1 LTSCSCR
8 FYGFI
13 ALTKVIKSIDTTGFG
28 CRNFEIFI
36 IFGSCF
42 RFLFLLLSGKTSN
55 MRLIA
60 DSGSTKT
67 DWLLAEGSVLSAWK
81 TQGINPCHQQPATIR
96 HILQTELL
104 PFLKGKT
111 TPELR
116 LSFYGSGCTA
126 GLVPG
131 MTALLADVFHLPD
144 SQIEVAGDLLAAAR
158 AVCGHE
164 EGIACILGTGA
175 NSCVY
180 DGQNIVNNTPPLG
193 YILGDEGSGA
203 SLGKM
208 FLNALFKGD
217 LPAELADQYL
227 TETCQT
233 YDDVIRHVY
242 REPNANRYLASTSL
256 FIIKHLDIKPLADIV
271 EYNIEQFFVK
281 NVCRYSHSEMPVA
294 AVGSIADAYSD
305 IYIRVANAHGF
316 SVSKILKEPID
327 ALAEYHSM
335 HTIK

>member
-1 LTSCSCR
+1 MGVNVYFCT
-8 FYGFI
+8 FAGM
-13 ALTKVIKSIDTTGFG
+13 K
-28 CRNFEIFI
+28 
-36 IFGSCF
+36 
-42 RFLFLLLSGKTSN
+42 
-55 MRLIA
+55 LIA

-67 DWLLAEGSVLSAWK
+67 SWVLMNGGEVEK
-81 TQGINPCHQQPATIR
+81 KITTTGINPVV
-96 HILQTELL
+96 QTEEIVLTVLNELVCSL
-104 PFLKGKT
+104 PI
-111 TPELR
+111 TPSEIY
-116 LSFYGSGCTA
+116 FYGAGCRGEA
-126 GLVPG
+126 IQR
-131 MTALLADVFHLPD
+131 MTDTMRIAFADAKCLLH
-144 SQIEVAGDLLAAAR
+144 IEVESDLYGAAR
-158 AVCGHE
+158 ALFGNS
-164 EGIACILGTGA
+164 EGIACILGTGS
-175 NSCVY
+175 NSCLY
-180 DGQNIVNNTPPLG
+180 DGHSIVENVPPLG

-208 FLNALFKGD
+208 FLNALFKRD

-233 YDDVIRHVY
+233 YDDVIRRVY
-242 REPNANRYLASTSL
+242 REPNVNRYLASTSL

-305 IYIRVANAHGF
+305 IYIKVANAHGF

-335 HTIK
+335 HTIE